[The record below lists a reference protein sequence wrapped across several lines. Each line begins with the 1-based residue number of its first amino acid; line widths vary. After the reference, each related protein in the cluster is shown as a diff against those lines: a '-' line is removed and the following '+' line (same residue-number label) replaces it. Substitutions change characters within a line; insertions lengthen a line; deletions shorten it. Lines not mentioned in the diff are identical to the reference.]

1 MVVFQW
7 QFVPILNP
15 DGYAQ
20 THKEGSGKGEGEVGL
35 EDLFRMHRKN
45 MRPKSAMNISEEIM
59 ARCDDEGEV
68 AYLSCKRLICDVFTI
83 NTRELGRVHDC
94 LSW

>member
-1 MVVFQW
+1 MLSFQW

-45 MRPKSAMNISEEIM
+45 MRPKSAMNVSEEMM

-68 AYLSCKRLICDVFTI
+68 PILYDNPVSVYHTDVPM
-83 NTRELGRVHDC
+83 
-94 LSW
+94 

>member
-1 MVVFQW
+1 MSFQW

-45 MRPKSAMNISEEIM
+45 MRPKSAMNVSEEMM

-68 AYLSCKRLICDVFTI
+68 AYLIFDNPVSVCHTAEPV
-83 NTRELGRVHDC
+83 
-94 LSW
+94 

>member
-68 AYLSCKRLICDVFTI
+68 AYQSCKPIIGDVV
-83 NTRELGRVHDC
+83 NSLGP
-94 LSW
+94 SPG